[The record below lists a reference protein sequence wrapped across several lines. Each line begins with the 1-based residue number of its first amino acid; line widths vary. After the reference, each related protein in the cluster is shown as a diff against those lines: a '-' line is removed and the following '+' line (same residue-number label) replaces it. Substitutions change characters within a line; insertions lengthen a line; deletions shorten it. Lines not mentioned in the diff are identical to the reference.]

1 MGKVKET
8 AEAEERRGKRPV
20 YNVRARQGP
29 AADGTPSEYFSTV
42 GAVWPWEKGD
52 GFVLKLD
59 FVPLNGD
66 GSFLLVPPKD
76 NE

>member
-1 MGKVKET
+1 MAKAKE
-8 AEAEERRGKRPV
+8 EERPKGNRPL

-29 AADGTPSEYFSTV
+29 SADGTPSEFFTTV
-42 GAVWPWEKGD
+42 GAVWKFNEGD
-52 GFVLKLD
+52 GFVMKLD

-66 GSFLLVPPKD
+66 GSFLIVPVKD